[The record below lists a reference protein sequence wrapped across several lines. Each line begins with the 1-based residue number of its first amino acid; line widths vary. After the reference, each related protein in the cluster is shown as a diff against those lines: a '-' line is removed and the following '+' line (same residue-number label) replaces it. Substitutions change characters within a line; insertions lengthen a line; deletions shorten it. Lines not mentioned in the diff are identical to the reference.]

1 MKTSPPDFEE
11 TVVSEPFQNAAFK
24 PVRSS
29 TALPQ
34 PAGNSGKK
42 RWILMLMALG
52 FLGAAAW
59 VGSKYLGEQ
68 VFAPGKFIGKLVGQ
82 EAAKPAA
89 AAVEM
94 PSGGAKMMALKLSLD
109 AVLGGT
115 RQAAQTLESVSDGQ
129 RVQIAL
135 LGKLEQ
141 DVAKLSGELGALQAQ
156 KAASARPVPR
166 RVKRRWAG
174 TAQAGAGRKNSVQ
187 STQLLSVDMWDG
199 KPSAAIGAG
208 DAQDKRVRF
217 LREGDAQSGVVLK
230 KADSQ
235 EQRVVFDVRGKEVT
249 ISREVGN

>member
-1 MKTSPPDFEE
+1 
-11 TVVSEPFQNAAFK
+11 
-24 PVRSS
+24 
-29 TALPQ
+29 
-34 PAGNSGKK
+34 
-42 RWILMLMALG
+42 
-52 FLGAAAW
+52 
-59 VGSKYLGEQ
+59 
-68 VFAPGKFIGKLVGQ
+68 
-82 EAAKPAA
+82 
-89 AAVEM
+89 
-94 PSGGAKMMALKLSLD
+94 MMALELSLD

-174 TAQAGAGRKNSVQ
+174 TAQAGAARKNAAHA
-187 STQLLSVDMWDG
+187 TQLLSVDMWDG
-199 KPSAAIGAG
+199 KPSAAIGAS

-230 KADSQ
+230 KADSL

-249 ISREVGN
+249 VSREVGN